1 MDFNQIRY
9 FLALANT
16 LNFTRAAEQCY
27 VSQPALTQAI
37 KRMEQELGGE
47 LIHRDGQHNE
57 LTDLGKSLHRH
68 FEQIDHTRHL
78 VQATAKAVNAG
89 EIAELNI
96 GIMCTIGPEVLA
108 AMLET
113 FQMQH
118 PMISLVLHDV
128 TLSAIPE
135 LLLSGAISGAFC
147 ARHDTRNENLDYID
161 LFEEPMVVAFP
172 HGHEFSKLNTVP
184 LRAIAEH
191 HYVERLYCE
200 FRDEF
205 MDYFKEQGLDL
216 NVVFSSQREDWIQS
230 LVRDG
235 VGISTIPKYS
245 LISPELEY
253 KEIVDPALTR
263 KVEFAFLDQE
273 NASPALGTLIENV
286 RSHNW
291 PGNDTSLEP
300 S

>member
-16 LNFTRAAEQCY
+16 LNFTRAAEQCH
-27 VSQPALTQAI
+27 VTQPALTQAI
-37 KRMEQELGGE
+37 KRMEDELGGE
-47 LIHRDGQHNE
+47 LIRRDGKFTE
-57 LTDLGKSLHRH
+57 LTDLGKSLRHH
-68 FEQIDHTRHL
+68 FEQIDRTRHL
-78 VQATAKAVNAG
+78 VQVTAKAVNAG

-96 GIMCTIGPEVLA
+96 GIMCTIGPRILA
-108 AMLET
+108 GMLDA
-113 FQMQH
+113 FQVQH

-128 TLSAIPE
+128 TLSGIPE
-135 LLLSGAISGAFC
+135 LLLSGAVDGVFC
-147 ARHDTRNENLDYID
+147 ARHNTVNNDVEYMH

-172 HGHEFSKLNTVP
+172 RGHELSQLDAVP
-184 LRAIAEH
+184 LHVISEH

-235 VGISTIPKYS
+235 VGVSTIPKYS
-245 LISPELEY
+245 LLSPELDY
-253 KEIVDPALTR
+253 REIVDPCLKR
-263 KVEFAFLDQE
+263 NVEFAFVEQK
-273 NASPALGTLIENV
+273 NSSPALKMLMEHV
-286 RSHNW
+286 RKYNW
-291 PGNDTSLEP
+291 PG
-300 S
+300 